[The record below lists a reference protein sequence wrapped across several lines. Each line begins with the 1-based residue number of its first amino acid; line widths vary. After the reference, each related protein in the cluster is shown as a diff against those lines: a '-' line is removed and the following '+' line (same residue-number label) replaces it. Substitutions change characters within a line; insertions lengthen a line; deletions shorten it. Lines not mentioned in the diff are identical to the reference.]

1 MMRFIESGNGK
12 KTNLDQDVKLL
23 IDQGNVPKAIE
34 LISEEMDRNP
44 SDWYLAYLLGWI
56 HQFDNN
62 AEDALK
68 AYKRAEQL
76 ASDNLQLK
84 ATIGELLMAVG
95 QEEIA
100 LPYLESSILAWPESS
115 EAYSLFG
122 IALLRTG
129 KTEQAEKILKK
140 SCQLSNYNPDA
151 RAGLVE
157 LYSQTS
163 QIHLIKPILETY
175 LNSAP
180 DLASSYSLMAD
191 YMLTEEGNC
200 EGACAYYDKAINLF
214 SQSENPDW
222 FRQYLYT
229 SDYPESEL
237 ESYLAALA
245 QCEYYEIIREVVK
258 EHLNPPR
265 SVFWLADVLQKEGDL
280 KSSLQLLQPGVEAD
294 PVDPNIR
301 AKYAELLLT
310 NEQPNTS
317 EQEVMIAI
325 NLCKELGFN
334 EPWYEGLFIVSLSE
348 QGRPEEVEKH
358 IQQINPEYSERTTT
372 SMIYFYSQ
380 LGRWKKAIQLCRQM
394 LQEELMNS
402 IALHYLAKAYL
413 GNNQYSESVESYK
426 RLLEQQPGNGRAQ
439 LEIGFAYEKGGLIED
454 AIEAYKFALA
464 GKNLSI
470 PHQAIANKALINLRE
485 II

>member
-12 KTNLDQDVKLL
+12 KVNLDQDIRLL

-34 LISEEMDRNP
+34 LITETINRNP
-44 SDWYLAYLLGWI
+44 SDWYLAYLLGWVL
-56 HQFDNN
+56 QSDKN
-62 AEDALK
+62 AVEALE
-68 AYKRAEQL
+68 AYKRAEHL
-76 ASDNLQLK
+76 APENLQLK
-84 ATIGELLMAVG
+84 ATIGELLLAIG
-95 QEEIA
+95 QADKA
-100 LPYLESSILAWPESS
+100 LPYLESCVLAWPESS

-129 KTEQAEKILKK
+129 KTKQAEKILKK
-140 SCQLSNYNPDA
+140 SCQFSNYNPDA

-175 LNSAP
+175 LNNAP

-191 YMLTEEGNC
+191 YLLMEEGNC
-200 EGACAYYDKAINLF
+200 EGACTFYDKAINLF
-214 SQSENPDW
+214 FQSENPDW
-222 FRQYLYT
+222 FRQYLST
-229 SDYPESEL
+229 SDYPELEL

-245 QCEYYEIIREVVK
+245 QCEYYEIIREIVRK
-258 EHLNPPR
+258 HLNPPR
-265 SVFWLADVLQKEGDL
+265 SLFWLADVLQKEGDL
-280 KSSLQLLQPGVEAD
+280 KSSLQLLQQGVEAAPD
-294 PVDPNIR
+294 DPNIR

-317 EQEVMIAI
+317 EQEAMIAI

-348 QGRPEEVEKH
+348 QGRQEEVEKH
-358 IQQINPEYSERTTT
+358 IQQINPEYLERTTT

-380 LGRWKKAIQLCRQM
+380 LGRWEKAIQLCRQM

-426 RLLEQQPGNGRAQ
+426 RLLEQQPGNGM
-439 LEIGFAYEKGGLIED
+439 
-454 AIEAYKFALA
+454 
-464 GKNLSI
+464 
-470 PHQAIANKALINLRE
+470 
-485 II
+485 